1 MKKIGTVAFGLALVA
16 LGFGLFIMRGTGNE
30 AENKN
35 TPATMRAEKAMI
47 ALYRE
52 SGDVFY
58 TNPNTS
64 ETQLT
69 ADLKTVE
76 VFSGT
81 QIRTTNGLAYILFPD
96 NSMMSVD
103 SKTSLTLEY
112 SKEKVTIFQTLGNTY
127 HRVKTLENGQEYE
140 VRTPGTLAAV
150 RGTKFAVL
158 LDFVSKKTNVK
169 VIESN
174 VRVQKLDSSKPVTE
188 KPVVLQE
195 IIVPTGSQIDV
206 REDVRFA
213 NETQLSARVINAQ
226 EIKDSGW
233 MEKNEVIDQATNS
246 PEMRKKFIEEVLSNS
261 KENATNSN
269 REKIKKLRETVKKF
283 IQENPDA
290 NKEAVRT
297 EVKEVFQKELLT
309 NPIVPIKVLE
319 PIKLVPPV
327 TPISPTVEG
336 ERDYNDPF
344 VLEFDKAYEIW
355 FPLYKDKATFCVA
368 VSNLTPE
375 RIRSTLTT
383 IETNFKQLIPNKD
396 KVLSFLPIAKTHC
409 TSNAT
414 DNTVL
419 EEQYTEKY
427 PF

>member
-1 MKKIGTVAFGLALVA
+1 MKKIGTVAFGFALVA
-16 LGFGLFIMRGTGNE
+16 LGFGLFMMRDTGNE
-30 AENKN
+30 VENKN
-35 TPATMRAEKAMI
+35 TPVTIRAEKAMI

-64 ETQLT
+64 EKQLT
-69 ADLKTVE
+69 ADIKTVE

-81 QIRTTNGLAYILFPD
+81 QIRTTNGSAYILFPD

-112 SKEKVTIFQTLGNTY
+112 SKEMVTIFQTLGNTY

-158 LDFVSKKTNVK
+158 LDSVSKKTNVK

-174 VRVQKLDSSKPVTE
+174 VRVQKLDSSKPMTE

-195 IIVPTGSQIDV
+195 MIVPTGSQIDV
-206 REDVRFA
+206 REDVRLA
-213 NETQLSARVINAQ
+213 NETQLSSRVINAQ

-233 MEKNEVIDQATNS
+233 MEKNELIDQATNS
-246 PEMRKKFIEEVLSNS
+246 PEIRQKFIEEVLSNS
-261 KENATNSN
+261 KENASSSN
-269 REKIKKLRETVKKF
+269 RGKIRKLREAVKKF
-283 IQENPDA
+283 IQENPEV

-297 EVKEVFQKELLT
+297 EVREINVPSVL
-309 NPIVPIKVLE
+309 PIRPVPSINQTAPATSIK
-319 PIKLVPPV
+319 PV
-327 TPISPTVEG
+327 ASG
-336 ERDYNDPF
+336 FRDYNDPF
-344 VLEFDKAYEIW
+344 VLEFDKMYEGW
-355 FPLYKDKATFCVA
+355 FPIYKDKATLCASVA
-368 VSNLTPE
+368 NLTPE
-375 RIRSTLTT
+375 RIRATLSGL
-383 IETNFKQLIPNKD
+383 EVNFKQTIPNKELVVD
-396 KVLSFLPIAKTHC
+396 FLTIAKRHC
-409 TSNAT
+409 ESVAT
-414 DNTVL
+414 ENTVL
-419 EEQYTEKY
+419 EEMYTQKY